1 MSKRVSLNSLNLTP
15 ITSPQNQVLKL
26 IRNLHT
32 QIGRQKHNLFLL
44 EGVNCVSE
52 ALRQGFKLEIII
64 VSQSY
69 FKDSADQAIVNLSNV
84 SLVEDKIFANLTT
97 TVNECGIM
105 AVVQKFNFTLADC
118 LLNLNKGPL
127 LILDSVQDPG
137 NLGNL
142 IRTSTGFDVSGIILL
157 KGCVDI
163 YNPKVVRASTGSI
176 FKVPFVCDV
185 ECGYLIDYLKQHNIN
200 ICVLDAKARHTI
212 YDTNV
217 DFNRAVVLGNEGHGV
232 NVALQAKASEII
244 KIPTNPSL
252 ESLNVT
258 ISAAIVLNHWWSVK
272 NGFRK

>member
-1 MSKRVSLNSLNLTP
+1 MSKRVSLNSLNLTL
-15 ITSPQNQVLKL
+15 ITSPQNHNLKL

-32 QIGRQKHNLFLL
+32 QVGRQKHNLFLL

-52 ALRQGFKLEIII
+52 ALRQDYKLESII

-69 FKDSADQAIVNLSNV
+69 FEDWPDKAIVNLSNV
-84 SLVEDKIFANLTT
+84 CLVEDKIFASLPT

-105 AVVQKFNFTLADC
+105 AVAHKFNTTLSDC

-142 IRTSTGFDVSGIILL
+142 IRTSNGFDVSGIVLL

-163 YNPKVVRASTGSI
+163 YNPKVVRASTGNI
-176 FKVPFVCDV
+176 FKVPFVCNV
-185 ECGYLIDYLKQHNIN
+185 ECNYLIDYLKQHNIS
-200 ICVLDAKARHTI
+200 ICVLDAKAGRSI

-217 DFNRAVVLGNEGHGV
+217 NLNRAVVLGNEGHGV
-232 NVALQAKASEII
+232 NADLQAKASEII

-258 ISAAIVLNHWWSVK
+258 ISAAIVLNHWWSIK
-272 NGFRK
+272 NGFR